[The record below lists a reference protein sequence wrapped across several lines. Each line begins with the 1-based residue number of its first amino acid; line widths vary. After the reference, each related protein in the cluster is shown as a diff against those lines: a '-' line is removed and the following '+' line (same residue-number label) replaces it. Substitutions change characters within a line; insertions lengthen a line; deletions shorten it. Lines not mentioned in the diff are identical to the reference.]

1 MWKIQSILV
10 AIVLALLALG
20 IVMLA
25 STSSVKGDSTHNDPQ
40 YYLNRQMVWLGVAL
54 IAGLISAFVID
65 YHWWRK
71 VAIPLSLF
79 SIVLLG
85 LVFVPHFGMNV
96 SGASRWIKI
105 GSFRIGQPSE
115 LAKLASVVMLASWM
129 THAGSRANRLKEG
142 LIYPLSGLG
151 VMLILILL
159 EPDFGT
165 TLLVG
170 LVGMAVMFVG
180 GSRISHLVVAGALGV
195 SAFALR
201 LMQNPERM
209 GRIMAFINPEAFPED
224 AYHLRQSL
232 NAFILGGKWGVGL
245 DDSLQKHF
253 YLPEAHTDFIL
264 AIIGEELGVVA
275 TMLVVALFVGLMVCG
290 MIISLRSNDMFGRL
304 LGFGLSMSI
313 GLQAAINVGVVT
325 GCLPT
330 KGLPL
335 PFISAGGSSL
345 VISVASVGILMNIAR
360 HISGDV
366 NDSHSRAIKDATHW
380 A

>member
-1 MWKIQSILV
+1 MWKIQSILI

-25 STSSVKGDSTHNDPQ
+25 STSSVKGDSKHDDPQ
-40 YYLNRQMVWLGVAL
+40 YYVNRQIVWLGVAL
-54 IAGLISAFVID
+54 VAGLLSAFVID

-71 VAIPLSLF
+71 AAIPLSLF
-79 SIVLLG
+79 SIILLA
-85 LVFVPHFGMNV
+85 LVFVPHVGLKV
-96 SGASRWIKI
+96 SGASRWIRL

-129 THAGSRANRLKEG
+129 THAGSRASRLMEG

-151 VMLILILL
+151 VILVLVML

-165 TLLVG
+165 TLLIG
-170 LVGMAVMFVG
+170 LVGMGVMFVG
-180 GSRISHLVVAGALGV
+180 GSRISHLVVAGTLGV
-195 SAFALR
+195 AAFTLR
-201 LMQNPERM
+201 LMQNAERM
-209 GRIMAFINPEAFPED
+209 RRIVAFITPEAFPED

-245 DDSLQKHF
+245 DNSLQKHF

-275 TMLVVALFVGLMVCG
+275 TVLVVGLFVGLMVCG

-304 LGFGLSMSI
+304 LGFGVSISI

-345 VISVASVGILMNIAR
+345 VISLVSVGILMNIAR
-360 HISGDV
+360 HISGEVTDK
-366 NDSHSRAIKDATHW
+366 HSRAIKDMTHW